1 MTNNEIAL
9 ISSLVAGLSTGVGAL
24 PIFFCKK
31 YSQSFI
37 NMAMGASAG
46 IMLVAAFVSLILP
59 GFEHARLL
67 LPEFKHSY
75 ALVLAGLVVGYLSI
89 IFIHNHLPHEHLFK
103 DKDMNKDSKMSRVM
117 LIVFA
122 ITLHNLPEGL
132 AVGVGFGGTD
142 LDHALEIAIAISLQN
157 MPEGLVVAFGLLSEG
172 ASRSRAVGMAFLSG
186 AVEPVAALVGF
197 LATQIVV
204 WALPFALGF
213 AAGAMLFVVCQE
225 MLPEIF
231 RGGSE
236 KAATRGVVG
245 GIIVMLILSEA
256 F

>member
-9 ISSLVAGLSTGVGAL
+9 LGSLVAGLSTGLGAL
-24 PIFFCKK
+24 PVFFRKE
-31 YSQSFI
+31 YSPAFI

-46 IMLVAAFVSLILP
+46 IMLVASFVSLILP
-59 GFEHARLL
+59 GFEHAHAL
-67 LPEFKHSY
+67 LPDYKHSY
-75 ALVLAGLVVGYLSI
+75 LLVLLGLFVGYISI
-89 IFIHNHLPHEHLFK
+89 IYLHNHLPHEHLFK
-103 DKDMNKDSKMSRVM
+103 EKDMNNGRGLSRVM

-132 AVGVGFGGTD
+132 AVGIGFGGTD
-142 LDHALEIAIAISLQN
+142 LDHALEIAFAISLQN
-157 MPEGLVVAFGLLSEG
+157 IPEGLVVAFGLVGEG
-172 ASRSRAVGMAFLSG
+172 MSRSRAVGMSFLSG
-186 AVEPVAALVGF
+186 AVEPMAAFVGF
-197 LATQIVV
+197 IATKIVV
-204 WALPFALGF
+204 WALPFSLGF

-236 KAATRGVVG
+236 KSATRGVIG
-245 GIIVMLILSEA
+245 GIIVMLILSQA

>member
-24 PIFFCKK
+24 PIFFRKK
-31 YSQSFI
+31 YSQNFI
-37 NMAMGASAG
+37 NFALGASAG
-46 IMLVAAFVSLILP
+46 IMLVASFISLILP
-59 GFEHARLL
+59 GFEYAREL
-67 LPEFKHSY
+67 LPNYKHTY
-75 ALVLAGLVVGYLSI
+75 LMVLVGLIVGYLAI

-103 DKDMNKDSKMSRVM
+103 EKDMKENTSLSRVM
-117 LIVFA
+117 LIVMA

-142 LDHALEIAIAISLQN
+142 LDHALEIAFAISLQN

-172 ASRSRAVGMAFLSG
+172 SSRSRAVGMAFLSG
-186 AVEPVAALVGF
+186 AVEPVAALFGF
-197 LATQIVV
+197 LATRIVV
-204 WALPFALGF
+204 WSLPVALGF

-225 MLPEIF
+225 MLPELF
-231 RGGSE
+231 RQGRE
-236 KAATRGVVG
+236 KSATRGVIL
-245 GIIVMLILSEA
+245 GIVIMLILGEA